1 MNISRELKAQCAQT
15 IRELLNNQKLK
26 DEDRAKLI
34 KYTLNKFFEKHKV
47 EYAQDKRNVAKSIL
61 LGNGTS
67 EGVEDSL
74 FRNALL
80 KQLPMTSSF
89 MYESIDYERGIYTVG
104 WDKGQLK
111 GTYKHH
117 SPDDLVNLVKR
128 VNDSFTKIYGPSGK
142 VDNRSNK
149 RTWGTEFTCCKEEEL
164 GLEYSNAHMWMS
176 DRGEKVLKDKKLYY
190 WRDSAGNLQSTG
202 KMKAD
207 DLATKIQR
215 VLRGYIS
222 RQNVQ
227 AQAAKV
233 LESNGFASGDP
244 KAFNTLLELNM
255 MADEF
260 YIKQLEQ
267 AQNEGV
273 DSSSIKLKKYKL

>member
-190 WRDSAGNLQSTG
+190 WRDSAGPEVDYIIDVSKQLTPIEVKWSTAP
-202 KMKAD
+202 KEKDARHLMKF
-207 DLATKIQR
+207 LSEYPEVKH
-215 VLRGYIS
+215 GYIICRS
-222 RQNVQ
+222 PHRY
-227 AQAAKV
+227 KI
-233 LESNGFASGDP
+233 
-244 KAFNTLLELNM
+244 NTNITALPWQEIEKLLEALS
-255 MADEF
+255 
-260 YIKQLEQ
+260 Q
-267 AQNEGV
+267 
-273 DSSSIKLKKYKL
+273 